1 MDAGDKSG
9 RRQAQQAIQC
19 LNRDLSW
26 VGDRLRYT
34 HMGMVKQTMQTAWNR
49 MFRSFVFVWIGYAI
63 LVAAFPGTMSSGSL
77 IGGILIQAVFV
88 AAVAIAMY
96 SLRLSKNES
105 QRIEISLAGA
115 TGIGHGAWV
124 GLCLGALGT
133 GCMLYDRTIVQQV
146 DFNMG
151 LASVRNSLNDNGL
164 NRSFSVSSPASVLG
178 HLLGGCHFVAAVL
191 VIRRIH
197 GRATTRQVLV
207 LCVCSA
213 LVLLGSAVNGG
224 RSGLM
229 LYFAVCLPAFF
240 LNPRASIVRLMTSPI
255 VLSLLAL
262 FIVYSIG
269 IFISRS
275 TLSQTTEQE
284 YLIAFLTYLNIEPWP
299 WLSSVSLPSVFCM
312 PILAWAYC
320 VHSFTTTCCI
330 AVEPNSENLM
340 IGNHIMALFSKA
352 GFIDAFDSDWFLFG
366 RFPSLPGALYHQ
378 FGTSGLVG
386 FSLLLGAVAS
396 TTLRIVAFFSRSM
409 IALGAFV
416 LCAVILVLSPEL
428 PAFDV
433 LAFPSVAVGFL
444 ILAPFENLT
453 NSPWSPRRISIGT
466 THA

>member
-1 MDAGDKSG
+1 
-9 RRQAQQAIQC
+9 
-19 LNRDLSW
+19 
-26 VGDRLRYT
+26 
-34 HMGMVKQTMQTAWNR
+34 MGIVDQTMQTAWNR
-49 MFRSFVFVWIGYAI
+49 MFRSFVFIWGGYAI

-105 QRIEISLAGA
+105 QRIEISLGGA
-115 TGIGHGAWV
+115 TGIGNGAWV
-124 GLCLGALGT
+124 GLCFGLLGT
-133 GCMLYDRTIVQQV
+133 GCMLYDRTIIQQV
-146 DFNMG
+146 DFSVG
-151 LASVRNSLNDNGL
+151 LASVRNSLNANALDRNF
-164 NRSFSVSSPASVLG
+164 SFSSPASVLG

-191 VIRRIH
+191 VIRRIN
-197 GRATTRQVLV
+197 GRATTCQILV

-213 LVLLGSAVNGG
+213 LVLLGSAMNGG
-224 RSGLM
+224 RSSLM

-240 LNPRASIVRLMTSPI
+240 LNPRASIVRLMMSPI
-255 VLSLLAL
+255 VLSLIVL
-262 FIVYSIG
+262 FLVYSIG

-275 TLSQTTEQE
+275 TLSQATEQE
-284 YLIAFLTYLNIEPWP
+284 YLIGFLTYLNIEPWP
-299 WLSSVSLPSVFCM
+299 WFRSVSLPTVVCM

-330 AVEPNSENLM
+330 AVEPISENLM
-340 IGNHIMALFSKA
+340 IGNHIMTLLSKT
-352 GFIDAFDSDWFLFG
+352 GFIDAVDSEWFLSG

-378 FGTSGLVG
+378 FGTFGLVG

-396 TTLRIVAFFSRSM
+396 TTLRIVAFCSRSM

-416 LCAVILVLSPEL
+416 LCVVILVLSPEL
-428 PAFDV
+428 PAFDF

-453 NSPWSPRRISIGT
+453 NSPWSPRCISIGT